1 MDTKHRQMLS
11 LLKLRPHLTVKP
23 FSPLQV
29 HLLGEG
35 VSCEWDFTS
44 AGKSNQKENIRSVL
58 FWRCCSEHSEEMNV
72 RESRKQ
78 LKKKKAGINI
88 SSKIRNREKCV
99 SQTWFD

>member
-78 LKKKKAGINI
+78 LKKKKKG
-88 SSKIRNREKCV
+88 RN
-99 SQTWFD
+99 